1 MSNEVFSRLSE
12 SLVDRYRIEREL
24 GAGGMATVY
33 RAHDLK
39 HDRAVALKV
48 LHPDLSSSLGAE
60 RFAREVRTA
69 ARLQHPNILT
79 VFDSGDADGQ
89 LWYTMPLVDG
99 ESLRDRLNRE
109 QQLPVQDALRIAVEA
124 ARGLAHAHSQGVVH
138 RDVKPEN
145 LLLTRDGCTLVA
157 DFGIARGFDAAE
169 HGLTGTGMSLGT
181 PAYMSPEQASGERE
195 IDARSD
201 IYALA
206 AVMYEMLAGEPP
218 FTGPN
223 AQAVIARILTQT
235 PRPINP
241 IRSAVSPALDR
252 VIAKAMSRTPTDRFS
267 TMESFAKALTVS
279 ASGEN
284 AAGPAPRSRR
294 TRSVILLPLALLVV
308 AALTAAFVLK
318 RQPPSSAR
326 DARGRPTSTS
336 IAVLPFENR
345 GRPDDAYIGD
355 GIVDEIRGKL
365 SGVPGLS
372 VIARTSSRQYNTDT
386 KPLEQIASEL
396 GVNYVLTGTVQF
408 ERSAVGGQKAKIRVR
423 PELIQLAAK
432 SAPVTRWQATFD
444 TELADVFTVQSEIAG
459 RVASALDI
467 ALGASQKARLAERPT
482 TNLEA
487 YDAYLKGEA
496 ISRAVTAYDRPTLQR
511 ALVEYEKAVALD
523 PRFVAAW
530 ARISRAHGLLF
541 YWTDPTIENETKSRD
556 AAHRAL
562 SIDSARW
569 EAHWAKGLYLTT
581 VAHRHAEAID
591 YENRALEL
599 SSANSEVLTALSN
612 SQQFAGRFSEAV
624 TSAEQARLLDP
635 RSVDAWRRSGFA
647 LMGERKYADAVEA
660 LERGLQIDSL
670 EPQTHYRLFSV
681 RLAQGDVA
689 AAKRALAIP
698 SDSVAQG
705 TALVTAVAYQNPV
718 DSSMAAAVLRLP
730 PERYADRA
738 RWAVNRARAFFV
750 LGNTAASHVWADS
763 ALAEAKQ
770 GRMNASPLSPRPHA
784 PEIFAYALLG
794 RRPELEAAAQA
805 AMRAIPL
812 SGDALDGALVV
823 FAVAQAY
830 AILGDRARA
839 LDLLESILVPH
850 TFVQPGWAR
859 NNPMLASLRGDPRFE
874 RMTRIP

>member
-1 MSNEVFSRLSE
+1 
-12 SLVDRYRIEREL
+12 
-24 GAGGMATVY
+24 
-33 RAHDLK
+33 
-39 HDRAVALKV
+39 
-48 LHPDLSSSLGAE
+48 
-60 RFAREVRTA
+60 
-69 ARLQHPNILT
+69 
-79 VFDSGDADGQ
+79 
-89 LWYTMPLVDG
+89 
-99 ESLRDRLNRE
+99 
-109 QQLPVQDALRIAVEA
+109 
-124 ARGLAHAHSQGVVH
+124 
-138 RDVKPEN
+138 
-145 LLLTRDGCTLVA
+145 
-157 DFGIARGFDAAE
+157 
-169 HGLTGTGMSLGT
+169 
-181 PAYMSPEQASGERE
+181 
-195 IDARSD
+195 
-201 IYALA
+201 
-206 AVMYEMLAGEPP
+206 
-218 FTGPN
+218 
-223 AQAVIARILTQT
+223 
-235 PRPINP
+235 
-241 IRSAVSPALDR
+241 
-252 VIAKAMSRTPTDRFS
+252 
-267 TMESFAKALTVS
+267 
-279 ASGEN
+279 
-284 AAGPAPRSRR
+284 
-294 TRSVILLPLALLVV
+294 
-308 AALTAAFVLK
+308 
-318 RQPPSSAR
+318 
-326 DARGRPTSTS
+326 
-336 IAVLPFENR
+336 
-345 GRPDDAYIGD
+345 
-355 GIVDEIRGKL
+355 
-365 SGVPGLS
+365 
-372 VIARTSSRQYNTDT
+372 
-386 KPLEQIASEL
+386 
-396 GVNYVLTGTVQF
+396 
-408 ERSAVGGQKAKIRVR
+408 
-423 PELIQLAAK
+423 
-432 SAPVTRWQATFD
+432 
-444 TELADVFTVQSEIAG
+444 
-459 RVASALDI
+459 
-467 ALGASQKARLAERPT
+467 
-482 TNLEA
+482 
-487 YDAYLKGEA
+487 
-496 ISRAVTAYDRPTLQR
+496 
-511 ALVEYEKAVALD
+511 
-523 PRFVAAW
+523 
-530 ARISRAHGLLF
+530 
-541 YWTDPTIENETKSRD
+541 
-556 AAHRAL
+556 
-562 SIDSARW
+562 
-569 EAHWAKGLYLTT
+569 LYLTT

-599 SSANSEVLTALSN
+599 SPANSEVLTALSN

-670 EPQTHYRLFSV
+670 EPQTHYRLFSA